1 MKIKYYVCDECGSDN
16 LVWGAEAHWDI
27 ENQCMELANC
37 FDDCW
42 CNKCA
47 ESAATGSWPSNG
59 RCHPVEKEK
68 VVAA

>member
-37 FDDCW
+37 FDDCR
-42 CNKCA
+42 CNKC
-47 ESAATGSWPSNG
+47 EEEEGLF
-59 RCHPVEKEK
+59 RCNPVEKEK